1 LRAALVGVTAAIFGG
16 QVWIDFVANGLPV
29 QGLVLSDPDRI
40 ATPFFLTFFINFRGL
55 DLRAAA
61 SPYLLA
67 YDLLPPTFAAVA
79 LLAGGS
85 CDAPGRRLVQLVYRT
100 PALQA
105 CARTWHLPG
114 PALIAPALVAWLLI
128 RLRAA
133 SRPALA

>member
-67 YDLLPPTFAAVA
+67 YDLLPPTFRRPSPRWRFSPAEAAM
-79 LLAGGS
+79 
-85 CDAPGRRLVQLVYRT
+85 
-100 PALQA
+100 
-105 CARTWHLPG
+105 
-114 PALIAPALVAWLLI
+114 
-128 RLRAA
+128 
-133 SRPALA
+133 RPAGAWCSWYTGPPLCKLALGLGTCRDRH